1 MRMSFLIWP
10 GAVISLIGV
19 IGLGWCILLAAKARK
34 EQLDK
39 PAMNARLQKLV
50 AMNMGALAMSA
61 IGLMMVV
68 IGILLG

>member
-1 MRMSFLIWP
+1 MSFLIWP
-10 GAVISLIGV
+10 GAAISLVGV
-19 IGLGWCILLAAKARK
+19 VGLVWCIGLATKARK

-39 PAMNARLQKLV
+39 AEMTARLQKLV
-50 AMNMGALAMSA
+50 AMNMGALALSA